1 MEIRILAPTGALGAG
16 FRAQSLERGVA
27 LRPHVIA
34 CDAGSTDS
42 GPAYLGGG
50 EAKLSREAVSRDLR
64 HLLKARDALDVPLII
79 GSCGTSG
86 RDSGVDQVA
95 AIARELAAQER
106 LSFTLALIYADQEP
120 ADLIRRY
127 RQDRIRPLDG
137 APQIDEE
144 TLRASHVVA
153 MMGVEPIQQAL
164 RDGAQVILA
173 GRASDTALYAAV
185 PHMLG
190 ADPGLTW
197 HAAKTIECGAACAI
211 PPSADGL
218 FVHLREDHFDVE
230 PLDPASRLTPHS
242 VAAHTLYENANP
254 YLIAEPSGTLDTTDA
269 TYTALDERRV
279 RVAGA
284 RYLPSET
291 YTNKLEGSRLVGY
304 QTIVIGGIR
313 DRVVIEQLPGLL
325 PDAKDYFRAKIKD
338 VFAGRVDPDEVTID
352 YRLYGRDAV
361 LGPRDPARDEPVH
374 ELGVLITVTAPSQH
388 LAHAIATFVAH
399 ASSHLPVPEYD
410 GLASTVAY
418 PFSPPETDRGPV
430 FRFTLHHVA
439 VPESPHELFRAVH
452 EDVSGN
458 AVEQAAA

>member
-16 FRAQSLERGVA
+16 FRTESLERGVA
-27 LRPHVIA
+27 MRPHVIA

-50 EAKLSREAVSRDLR
+50 EPKLSREAVARDLR
-64 HLLKARDALDVPLII
+64 HLLKARDTLGVPLII

-86 RDSGVDQVA
+86 CDSGVDWVA
-95 AIARELAAQER
+95 EIAREIAAAER
-106 LSFTLALIYADQEP
+106 LSFSLALIYADQEP
-120 ADLIRRY
+120 ADLVRRY
-127 RQDRIRPLDG
+127 REGRIRPLDG
-137 APQIDEE
+137 APEIDEE

-164 RDGAQVILA
+164 REGAQVVLA
-173 GRASDTALYAAV
+173 GRASDTALYAAL

-230 PLDPASRLTPHS
+230 PLDPASRLTSHS

-254 YLIAEPSGTLDTTDA
+254 FLIAEPSGTLDTTEA
-269 TYTALDERRV
+269 AYTALDERRV
-279 RVAGA
+279 RVAGSTY
-284 RYLPSET
+284 RPSDT

-313 DRVVIEQLPGLL
+313 DRVVIEQLPELL
-325 PDAKDYFRAKIKD
+325 PKAKEYFRAKIKD
-338 VFAGRVDPDEVTID
+338 VFGGRVDPDDVDID

-361 LGPRDPARDEPVH
+361 LGPHDPARDEPVH
-374 ELGVLITVTAPSQH
+374 ELGILITVTAPTQH
-388 LAHAIATFVAH
+388 LAHAISTFVAH

-410 GLASTVAY
+410 GLASTIAY

-439 VPESPHELFRAVH
+439 VPESPHELFRTVH
-452 EDVSGN
+452 ENVRDSDDEVT
-458 AVEQAAA
+458 A